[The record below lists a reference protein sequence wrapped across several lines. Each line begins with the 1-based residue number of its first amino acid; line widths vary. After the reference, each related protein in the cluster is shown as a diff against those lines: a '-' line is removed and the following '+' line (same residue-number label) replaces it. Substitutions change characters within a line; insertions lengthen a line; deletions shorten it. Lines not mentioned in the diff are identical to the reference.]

1 MTKLYS
7 FSAAQS
13 SHILSVFFSFTF
25 RSQLCCSTFILPTVF
40 LSSRSTCTR
49 FKAHTHITMKFSA
62 ALVATFA
69 ALAIAA
75 PAGPHQ
81 KRAAVL
87 TTKTY
92 DEYAS
97 SLCF

>member
-1 MTKLYS
+1 MR
-7 FSAAQS
+7 FS
-13 SHILSVFFSFTF
+13 T
-25 RSQLCCSTFILPTVF
+25 
-40 LSSRSTCTR
+40 
-49 FKAHTHITMKFSA
+49 

-75 PAGPHQ
+75 PIGNQ

-92 DEYAS
+92 DE
-97 SLCF
+97 